1 MKDPNIYY
9 QSNYLAKTVKKKYR
23 EMASLY
29 VPANTLGGMAHLH
42 GESGEEQANSQEH
55 RQFLHQGPF
64 LKKFPAK
71 RYNQLFQ
78 VSKFYVAPIQPF
90 HPFDSKAP
98 LAIQQ
103 NLTLVSYWTLLLQTK
118 IPENV
123 CSYFCRTGW
132 AADMV
137 PQEDGM
143 ELETGDT
150 FMKLKETILTTQRM
164 QQWVKT
170 PAQNEASGD
179 TDSQMESKVAS
190 AIRQPYPD
198 VERHIKAWN
207 LTQRK

>member
-1 MKDPNIYY
+1 
-9 QSNYLAKTVKKKYR
+9 
-23 EMASLY
+23 MASLY

-103 NLTLVSYWTLLLQTK
+103 NLTLVSYWTHYFYRQKYLKMSALTSAGLVGLQIWYHKKMVWSWKLGIHSWNWRKQSWRPKGCSSGWKPRPRAGHPGIQILRWNQKWPLLSGNHTPTWK
-118 IPENV
+118 
-123 CSYFCRTGW
+123 
-132 AADMV
+132 
-137 PQEDGM
+137 
-143 ELETGDT
+143 DT
-150 FMKLKETILTTQRM
+150 
-164 QQWVKT
+164 
-170 PAQNEASGD
+170 
-179 TDSQMESKVAS
+179 
-190 AIRQPYPD
+190 
-198 VERHIKAWN
+198 
-207 LTQRK
+207 